1 MQVNESP
8 EVVNCPNCKEG
19 VPKTLYCL
27 NCGYPLYKT
36 EQGKEEEPEEPVEA
50 KAPEEIEPISE
61 EKPVVEAATEATPTE
76 VETEK
81 PAIVEETEA
90 KELSIDAV
98 QPIEVSEE
106 VEVEIEDEEEAPK
119 VQEAPPA
126 EELPTIEVETAAP
139 EDPQAQSEDEAAPV
153 IEVAEVK
160 PVEDVVIEGAAE
172 KVEAE
177 APSEVMVEV
186 EAVPEEPAPPT
197 PSLEVVVEKP
207 EAESVMVEVP
217 LVGTPPAPE
226 PVEATDEAISAEP
239 SPDLVKEAV
248 EVSAEPVKPV
258 EAVTYTPDPLT
269 KEVMMSLA
277 KSLALEIKLVR
288 LFRDGKMKEET
299 FARLF
304 EKYADEAK
312 LWIDKRGEMMGKLA
326 AEIDGM
332 QETYDKSAGELELL
346 EIRKSIGDAS
356 EEEYAAK
363 APGYMWDVEHLD
375 AETAGNRNETA
386 YLEDLGKVTP
396 PEELA
401 ALREMA
407 GLQYNTLD
415 ALELEDEELLAGVK
429 DSLYKAIN
437 ILG

>member
-1 MQVNESP
+1 MQVDESP

-36 EQGKEEEPEEPVEA
+36 EQGKEEEPVEA
-50 KAPEEIEPISE
+50 KAPEEVEPISE
-61 EKPVVEAATEATPTE
+61 EKPVVEAATGATPTE
-76 VETEK
+76 IEAEK

-90 KELSIDAV
+90 KEPSIDAV
-98 QPIEVSEE
+98 QPFEVSDEI
-106 VEVEIEDEEEAPK
+106 EVEIEAEEEAPEA
-119 VQEAPPA
+119 QEAPLA
-126 EELPTIEVETAAP
+126 EELPTIEVEPVAP
-139 EDPQAQSEDEAAPV
+139 EYPQAQ
-153 IEVAEVK
+153 
-160 PVEDVVIEGAAE
+160 
-172 KVEAE
+172 AE
-177 APSEVMVEV
+177 APSEAKVEA
-186 EAVPEEPAPPT
+186 EAVPEEPT
-197 PSLEVVVEKP
+197 PLTLSLEVVVEEP
-207 EAESVMVEVP
+207 EVEPVVTEAP
-217 LVGTPPAPE
+217 LVETPPAPE

-248 EVSAEPVKPV
+248 EVSAEAVKPV

-269 KEVMMSLA
+269 KEVMISLA

-312 LWIDKRGEMMGKLA
+312 IWIDKREEMMGKLA
-326 AEIDGM
+326 AEIDEM

-346 EIRKSIGDAS
+346 EIMKSIGDAS

-363 APGYMWDVEHLD
+363 APGYTWDVEHLD
-375 AETAGNRNETA
+375 AEIADNRNEIA
-386 YLEDLGKVTP
+386 YLEDIRKVTP

-415 ALELEDEELLAGVK
+415 ALQAEDEELLAKIK

-437 ILG
+437 VLG

>member
-1 MQVNESP
+1 MQVDESP

-36 EQGKEEEPEEPVEA
+36 EQGKEDDPEEPVEA
-50 KAPEEIEPISE
+50 KAPEEAEPASE
-61 EKPVVEAATEATPTE
+61 ERPVVEAATEAIPTE
-76 VETEK
+76 VEAEK
-81 PAIVEETEA
+81 PVIVEEAEA
-90 KELSIDAV
+90 EELSVDAV
-98 QPIEVSEE
+98 QPVEVSED
-106 VEVEIEDEEEAPK
+106 VEIEIEAEEEAPK
-119 VQEAPPA
+119 AQETPPA

-139 EDPQAQSEDEAAPV
+139 EEPQAQSEDEAAPV

-160 PVEDVVIEGAAE
+160 TIEDAVIEGAAE
-172 KVEAE
+172 EAE
-177 APSEVMVEV
+177 AEEPSEIEA
-186 EAVPEEPAPPT
+186 EAVPEEPTPPT
-197 PSLEVVVEKP
+197 PSLEVVVEEPK
-207 EAESVMVEVP
+207 AEPVVVEEP
-217 LVGTPPAPE
+217 LVETPPTPE

-248 EVSAEPVKPV
+248 EVSAEAVKPV

-277 KSLALEIKLVR
+277 KSLAMEIKLVK

-304 EKYADEAK
+304 EKYADETK
-312 LWIDKRGEMMGKLA
+312 LWIDKREEMVGKLA

-332 QETYDKSAGELELL
+332 QETYAKSADELELL
-346 EIRKSIGDAS
+346 EIRKFIGDAS

-363 APGYMWDVEHLD
+363 APGYTWDVEHLD
-375 AETAGNRNETA
+375 EEIAGNRNEIA
-386 YLEDLGKVTP
+386 YLEDLGNVMP

-415 ALELEDEELLAGVK
+415 AIQVEDEELLARIK
-429 DSLYKAIN
+429 DSLYKAITV
-437 ILG
+437 LG

>member
-1 MQVNESP
+1 VQVDESP

-27 NCGYPLYKT
+27 SCGYPLYKT

-50 KAPEEIEPISE
+50 EAPEEVEPVSE
-61 EKPVVEAATEATPTE
+61 EKPVVEAATEAAPTE
-76 VETEK
+76 AEAEK
-81 PAIVEETEA
+81 PAIVEEAEA
-90 KELSIDAV
+90 RELSIDAV
-98 QPIEVSEE
+98 QPFEVSEE
-106 VEVEIEDEEEAPK
+106 VEVEIEAEEEAPK
-119 VQEAPPA
+119 AQEAPPA

-139 EDPQAQSEDEAAPV
+139 EDPRAQSEDEAAPV

-160 PVEDVVIEGAAE
+160 PIEDVVIEGAAE

-177 APSEVMVEV
+177 APSEVKVEV

-197 PSLEVVVEKP
+197 PSLEVVVEEPKAEP
-207 EAESVMVEVP
+207 VVVEAP
-217 LVGTPPAPE
+217 LVEMPPAPE

-248 EVSAEPVKPV
+248 EVSVEAVKPV
-258 EAVTYTPDPLT
+258 ETVTYTPDPLT

-312 LWIDKRGEMMGKLA
+312 LWIDKREEMVGKLA

-332 QETYDKSAGELELL
+332 QETYDKSAGEFELL
-346 EIRKSIGDAS
+346 EIRRSIGDAS

-363 APGYMWDVEHLD
+363 APGYTWDVEHLD
-375 AETAGNRNETA
+375 AEIAGNRNETA

-415 ALELEDEELLAGVK
+415 ALQAEDEELLARIK

-437 ILG
+437 VLG

>member
-1 MQVNESP
+1 MQVDESP

-36 EQGKEEEPEEPVEA
+36 EQGKEDDPEEPVEA
-50 KAPEEIEPISE
+50 KAPEEAEPVSE

-76 VETEK
+76 VEAEK
-81 PAIVEETEA
+81 PVIVEEAEA
-90 KELSIDAV
+90 EELSVDTV
-98 QPIEVSEE
+98 QPVEVSEE
-106 VEVEIEDEEEAPK
+106 VEIEIEAEEEAPK
-119 VQEAPPA
+119 AQETPPA
-126 EELPTIEVETAAP
+126 EELPIIEVEPSAP
-139 EDPQAQSEDEAAPV
+139 DDPQAQSEATPV
-153 IEVAEVK
+153 VEVAEVK
-160 PVEDVVIEGAAE
+160 PVEDVVIEEAAE

-177 APSEVMVEV
+177 TPSEVKVEV
-186 EAVPEEPAPPT
+186 EAVPEEPVPPT
-197 PSLEVVVEKP
+197 PSLEVVVEEP
-207 EAESVMVEVP
+207 EAEPVVVEEP
-217 LVGTPPAPE
+217 LVETPPAPE

-248 EVSAEPVKPV
+248 EVSAEAVKPV

-277 KSLALEIKLVR
+277 KSLAMEIKLVK

-312 LWIDKRGEMMGKLA
+312 LWIDKREEMMGKLA

-332 QETYDKSAGELELL
+332 QETYDKSNGELELL
-346 EIRKSIGDAS
+346 EIRKFIGDAS
-356 EEEYAAK
+356 EEEYTAK
-363 APGYMWDVEHLD
+363 VSGYTWDVEHLD
-375 AETAGNRNETA
+375 EEIAGNRKEIA
-386 YLEDLGKVTP
+386 YLEDLGKVMP
-396 PEELA
+396 PEELVT
-401 ALREMA
+401 LREMA

-415 ALELEDEELLAGVK
+415 AIQAEDEELLAKIK

-437 ILG
+437 VLG

>member
-1 MQVNESP
+1 MQVDESP

-36 EQGKEEEPEEPVEA
+36 EQGKEDDPEEPAEA
-50 KAPEEIEPISE
+50 KAPEEVEPLSE
-61 EKPVVEAATEATPTE
+61 EKPAVEAATEATPTE
-76 VETEK
+76 VEAEK
-81 PAIVEETEA
+81 PAIVEEAEA
-90 KELSIDAV
+90 KELSVDAV
-98 QPIEVSEE
+98 QPVEVSEE
-106 VEVEIEDEEEAPK
+106 VEVEIEAEEEAPK
-119 VQEAPPA
+119 AQEAPPA
-126 EELPTIEVETAAP
+126 EELPIIEVETAAP
-139 EDPQAQSEDEAAPV
+139 EDPQAPSESEAAPV
-153 IEVAEVK
+153 VEVAEVK

-177 APSEVMVEV
+177 APSEVKVEA

-197 PSLEVVVEKP
+197 PSLEVVVEEPKVEP
-207 EAESVMVEVP
+207 VVVEAP
-217 LVGTPPAPE
+217 LVETPLAPE
-226 PVEATDEAISAEP
+226 PIDVTDEAISAEP

-248 EVSAEPVKPV
+248 EVSAEAVKPV
-258 EAVTYTPDPLT
+258 ETVTYTPNPLT

-312 LWIDKRGEMMGKLA
+312 LWIGKREEMMGKLA

-346 EIRKSIGDAS
+346 EIRKFIGDAS

-363 APGYMWDVEHLD
+363 APGYTWDVEYLD
-375 AETAGNRNETA
+375 AEIAGNRNEIA
-386 YLEDLGKVTP
+386 YLEDIGNMMP
-396 PEELA
+396 SEEFA

-415 ALELEDEELLAGVK
+415 AIQVEDEELLAGIK
-429 DSLYKAIN
+429 DCLYKAIN
-437 ILG
+437 VLG

>member
-1 MQVNESP
+1 MQVDESP

-36 EQGKEEEPEEPVEA
+36 EQGKEEEPVEA
-50 KAPEEIEPISE
+50 KAPEEAEPVIE
-61 EKPVVEAATEATPTE
+61 EKPIAEAATEATPTE
-76 VETEK
+76 AEAEK
-81 PAIVEETEA
+81 PAIVEEAEE

-98 QPIEVSEE
+98 QPVEVSEE
-106 VEVEIEDEEEAPK
+106 VEVEIEAEEEAPK
-119 VQEAPPA
+119 TQEAPPA
-126 EELPTIEVETAAP
+126 EELPTIEVETADP
-139 EDPQAQSEDEAAPV
+139 EEPQAQSESEAAPV

-160 PVEDVVIEGAAE
+160 PVEDVVIEGATE

-177 APSEVMVEV
+177 EPSEVKVEI
-186 EAVPEEPAPPT
+186 EAVPEEPVPPT
-197 PSLEVVVEKP
+197 PSLEVVVEEPKAEP
-207 EAESVMVEVP
+207 VVVEAP
-217 LVGTPPAPE
+217 LVETPSAPE
-226 PVEATDEAISAEP
+226 PVEATGEAISAEP

-248 EVSAEPVKPV
+248 EVSAEAVKPV

-269 KEVMMSLA
+269 KEVMLSLA
-277 KSLALEIKLVR
+277 KSLALEIKLLR
-288 LFRDGKMKEET
+288 LFRDGRMKEET

-312 LWIDKRGEMMGKLA
+312 IWIGKREEMMGKLA
-326 AEIDGM
+326 AEIDEM

-346 EIRKSIGDAS
+346 EIMKSIGDAS

-363 APGYMWDVEHLD
+363 APGYTWDVEHLD
-375 AETAGNRNETA
+375 AEIADNRNEIA
-386 YLEDLGKVTP
+386 YLEDIRKVTP

-415 ALELEDEELLAGVK
+415 ALQAEDEELLAGIK

-437 ILG
+437 VLG

>member
-36 EQGKEEEPEEPVEA
+36 EQGKKEEPVEA
-50 KAPEEIEPISE
+50 EAPEEVEPISE
-61 EKPVVEAATEATPTE
+61 EKPVIEAATEATPTE
-76 VETEK
+76 AEAEK
-81 PAIVEETEA
+81 PAIVEEAEA

-98 QPIEVSEE
+98 QPVEVSEE
-106 VEVEIEDEEEAPK
+106 VEVEIEAEEEAPK
-119 VQEAPPA
+119 AQEAPSA

-177 APSEVMVEV
+177 APSEVKVED
-186 EAVPEEPAPPT
+186 EDVPEEPAPPT
-197 PSLEVVVEKP
+197 PSLEVVVEET
-207 EAESVMVEVP
+207 EAEPVVAEAP
-217 LVGTPPAPE
+217 LVETPPVSE

-248 EVSAEPVKPV
+248 EVSAEAVKSV
-258 EAVTYTPDPLT
+258 ETVTYTPDPLT

-312 LWIDKRGEMMGKLA
+312 IWIGKREEMMGKLA
-326 AEIDGM
+326 AEIDEM

-363 APGYMWDVEHLD
+363 APGYTWDVEHLD
-375 AETAGNRNETA
+375 AEIAGNRNETA
-386 YLEDLGKVTP
+386 YLADMGKVMP
-396 PEELA
+396 PEELE
-401 ALREMA
+401 ALREMT

-415 ALELEDEELLAGVK
+415 ALQAEDEELLAKIK

-437 ILG
+437 VLG

>member
-1 MQVNESP
+1 MQVDESP

-36 EQGKEEEPEEPVEA
+36 EQGKEEEPVEA
-50 KAPEEIEPISE
+50 KVPEEVEPISE
-61 EKPVVEAATEATPTE
+61 EKPVVEAATGATPTE
-76 VETEK
+76 IEAEK
-81 PAIVEETEA
+81 PAIVEEAEA

-98 QPIEVSEE
+98 QSFEVSDKI
-106 VEVEIEDEEEAPK
+106 EVEIEAEEEAPEA
-119 VQEAPPA
+119 QEAPPA
-126 EELPTIEVETAAP
+126 EELPTIEVEPVAP
-139 EDPQAQSEDEAAPV
+139 EYPQAQS
-153 IEVAEVK
+153 
-160 PVEDVVIEGAAE
+160 
-172 KVEAE
+172 EAE
-177 APSEVMVEV
+177 APSEAKVEA
-186 EAVPEEPAPPT
+186 EAVPEEPT
-197 PSLEVVVEKP
+197 PLTLSLEVVVEEPEVKP
-207 EAESVMVEVP
+207 VVTEAP
-217 LVGTPPAPE
+217 LVETPPAPE

-248 EVSAEPVKPV
+248 EVSAEAVKPV

-277 KSLALEIKLVR
+277 KSLALEIKLVG

-312 LWIDKRGEMMGKLA
+312 LWIGKREEMMGKLA

-346 EIRKSIGDAS
+346 EIMKSIGDAS

-363 APGYMWDVEHLD
+363 VPGYTWDVEHLD
-375 AETAGNRNETA
+375 VEIAGNRNEIA
-386 YLEDLGKVTP
+386 YLEDMGKVMP
-396 PEELA
+396 PEELE

-415 ALELEDEELLAGVK
+415 ALQAEDEELLARIK

-437 ILG
+437 VLG

>member
-1 MQVNESP
+1 MQVDESP

-36 EQGKEEEPEEPVEA
+36 EQGKEEEPVEA
-50 KAPEEIEPISE
+50 KAPEEVEPISE

-76 VETEK
+76 AEPEK
-81 PAIVEETEA
+81 PAIVEETET
-90 KELSIDAV
+90 KEPSIDAV
-98 QPIEVSEE
+98 QPFEASDEI
-106 VEVEIEDEEEAPK
+106 EVEIEAEEEAPEA
-119 VQEAPPA
+119 QEAPQA
-126 EELPTIEVETAAP
+126 EELPTIEVEPVAP
-139 EDPQAQSEDEAAPV
+139 EYPQAQSEAEAAPV
-153 IEVAEVK
+153 IEAAEVK

-177 APSEVMVEV
+177 APSEAKVEA
-186 EAVPEEPAPPT
+186 EAVPEEPT
-197 PSLEVVVEKP
+197 PLTLSLEVVVEEP
-207 EAESVMVEVP
+207 EVEPVVTEAP
-217 LVGTPPAPE
+217 LVETPPAPE

-248 EVSAEPVKPV
+248 EVSAEAVKPV

-269 KEVMMSLA
+269 KEVMISLA

-312 LWIDKRGEMMGKLA
+312 LWIDKREEMMGKLT

-346 EIRKSIGDAS
+346 EIMKSIGDAS

-363 APGYMWDVEHLD
+363 APGYTWDVEHLD
-375 AETAGNRNETA
+375 AEIAGNRNEIA
-386 YLEDLGKVTP
+386 YLEDIGNMMP
-396 PEELA
+396 SEEFA

-415 ALELEDEELLAGVK
+415 AIQVEDEELLARVK
-429 DSLYKAIN
+429 DSLYRAIN

>member
-1 MQVNESP
+1 MQVDESP

-36 EQGKEEEPEEPVEA
+36 EQGKEEEPVEA
-50 KAPEEIEPISE
+50 KAPEEVEPISE
-61 EKPVVEAATEATPTE
+61 EKPVVEAATGATPTE
-76 VETEK
+76 IEAEK

-90 KELSIDAV
+90 KEPSIDAV
-98 QPIEVSEE
+98 QPFEVSDEI
-106 VEVEIEDEEEAPK
+106 EVEIEAEEEAPEA
-119 VQEAPPA
+119 QEAPLA
-126 EELPTIEVETAAP
+126 EELPTIEVEPVAP
-139 EDPQAQSEDEAAPV
+139 EYPQAQ
-153 IEVAEVK
+153 
-160 PVEDVVIEGAAE
+160 
-172 KVEAE
+172 AE
-177 APSEVMVEV
+177 APSEAKVEA
-186 EAVPEEPAPPT
+186 EAVPEEPT
-197 PSLEVVVEKP
+197 PLTLSLEVVVEEP
-207 EAESVMVEVP
+207 EVEPVVTEAP
-217 LVGTPPAPE
+217 LVETPPAPE

-248 EVSAEPVKPV
+248 EVSAEAVKPV

-277 KSLALEIKLVR
+277 KSLALEIKLVG

-312 LWIDKRGEMMGKLA
+312 LWIGKREEMMGKLA

-346 EIRKSIGDAS
+346 EIMKSIGDAS

-363 APGYMWDVEHLD
+363 APGYTWDVEHLD
-375 AETAGNRNETA
+375 VEIAGNRNEIA
-386 YLEDLGKVTP
+386 YLEDIGKVMP
-396 PEELA
+396 PEELE

-415 ALELEDEELLAGVK
+415 ALQAEDEELLAKIK

-437 ILG
+437 VLG

>member
-36 EQGKEEEPEEPVEA
+36 EQGKEEEPVEA
-50 KAPEEIEPISE
+50 EAPEEVEPVSE

-76 VETEK
+76 VEPEK
-81 PAIVEETEA
+81 PAIVEEAEA

-98 QPIEVSEE
+98 QPVEVSEE
-106 VEVEIEDEEEAPK
+106 VEVEIEAEEEAPK
-119 VQEAPPA
+119 AQEAPSA

-177 APSEVMVEV
+177 APSEVKVED
-186 EAVPEEPAPPT
+186 EDVPEEPAPPT

-207 EAESVMVEVP
+207 EAEPVVAEAP
-217 LVGTPPAPE
+217 LVETPPVSE

-248 EVSAEPVKPV
+248 EVSAEAVKPV

-312 LWIDKRGEMMGKLA
+312 LWIDKREEMMGKLA

-346 EIRKSIGDAS
+346 EIMKSIGDAS

-363 APGYMWDVEHLD
+363 APGYTWDVEHLD
-375 AETAGNRNETA
+375 AEIAGNRNEIA
-386 YLEDLGKVTP
+386 YLEDIRKVTP

-415 ALELEDEELLAGVK
+415 AIQVEDEELLAGIK

-437 ILG
+437 VLG